1 MMEIG
6 GTIKHWSLRIR
17 LKIIILRMLGL
28 GLSEGYQGYQNI
40 AYVRVRVRIKNKKN
54 KKNSFFKSKKG

>member
-1 MMEIG
+1 
-6 GTIKHWSLRIR
+6 
-17 LKIIILRMLGL
+17 MLGL

-40 AYVRVRVRIKNKKN
+40 SYVRVRVRIKNKKN

>member
-40 AYVRVRVRIKNKKN
+40 AYVRVTV
-54 KKNSFFKSKKG
+54 GLG